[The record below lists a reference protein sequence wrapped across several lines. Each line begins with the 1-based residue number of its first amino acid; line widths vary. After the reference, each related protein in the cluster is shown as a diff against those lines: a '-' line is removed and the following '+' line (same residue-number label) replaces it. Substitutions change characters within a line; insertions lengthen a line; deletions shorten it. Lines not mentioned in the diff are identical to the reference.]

1 MQFVNQQK
9 WFYRRFKK
17 KTRRIKLGFNNLYIF
32 PNLFGLYWI
41 LTIIFLYVL
50 GTNLEN
56 NFTIF
61 ICYLMISVLLIS
73 LFLTHFNIHGLEIVS
88 TNQKVNFANSKI
100 NYKIILNSKKYR
112 NNIKLKFLNKE
123 NKPIFIEKIE
133 DTLIKSL
140 TIESKQRGIY
150 TPDIIY
156 GESSSPLSLCTCW
169 FYWKPVDKLIVAPEI
184 KKARVNKEFNLSN
197 RNSRDKK
204 NKAIIG
210 DDLTDIQIYKKGEKK
225 SLIYWKSLARS
236 GTLLSKNFSNEN
248 LKNNWL
254 ILNKNLPIEKG
265 LEHLCFEIYNQ
276 YKNNSVY
283 GGLISKN
290 KFIKPDKS
298 EKHYLKCLTMLASYK
313 NEEI

>member
-1 MQFVNQQK
+1 MQFVNQKK
-9 WFYRRFKK
+9 WFYRRFNK

-41 LTIIFLYVL
+41 LTTIVLYIL

-61 ICYLMISVLLIS
+61 ICYFMTAVLLIS

-169 FYWKPVDKLIVAPEI
+169 FYWKPVDKLIVAPEK
-184 KKARVNKEFNLSN
+184 KKATVNKEFNQSYTD
-197 RNSRDKK
+197 SRDKK
-204 NKAIIG
+204 NNAIIG
-210 DDLTDIQIYKKGEKK
+210 GDLKDIQFYKKGEKK

-236 GTLLSKNFSNEN
+236 GNLLSKNFNNEN

-254 ILNKNLPIEKG
+254 ILNKNLPIEKA

-276 YKNNSVY
+276 YKNNNVY
-283 GGLISKN
+283 GILISKN

-313 NEEI
+313 NEET

>member
-9 WFYRRFKK
+9 WFYRRFIK

-32 PNLFGLYWI
+32 PNLFGLYWVI
-41 LTIIFLYVL
+41 TTVVLYVL

-61 ICYLMISVLLIS
+61 ICYLMVAVLLIS
-73 LFLTHFNIHGLEIVS
+73 LFLTHFNIHGLEIIS

-123 NKPIFIEKIE
+123 NKTIFIEKIE

-184 KKARVNKEFNLSN
+184 KKARVNKEINLSKM
-197 RNSRDKK
+197 NSRDKK
-204 NKAIIG
+204 NNATIG
-210 DDLTDIQIYKKGEKK
+210 DDLIDIQIYKKGEKK

-236 GTLLSKNFSNEN
+236 GPPLSKNFNNEN

-254 ILNKNLPIEKG
+254 ILNKHLPIEKA

-283 GGLISKN
+283 GVFISKN
-290 KFIKPDKS
+290 KFIQPDKS
-298 EKHYLKCLTMLASYK
+298 EKHYLKCLTILASYK

>member
-9 WFYRRFKK
+9 WFYRRFNK

-41 LTIIFLYVL
+41 LTTIVLYVL

-61 ICYLMISVLLIS
+61 ICYLMIAVLLIS

-100 NYKIILNSKKYR
+100 NYIFILNSKKYR

-169 FYWKPVDKLIVAPEI
+169 FYWKPVDKLIVAPEK
-184 KKARVNKEFNLSN
+184 KKARVIQEFHQISTS
-197 RNSRDKK
+197 SRDKK
-204 NKAIIG
+204 NNAFIG
-210 DDLTDIQIYKKGEKK
+210 DDLIDIQIYKKGEKK

-236 GTLLSKNFSNEN
+236 GNLLSKNFSNEN

-254 ILNKNLPIEKG
+254 ILNKNLPIEKA

-276 YKNNSVY
+276 YKNNNVY
-283 GGLISKN
+283 GILISKN

-313 NEEI
+313 NDEI

>member
-9 WFYRRFKK
+9 WFYRRFNK

-41 LTIIFLYVL
+41 LTTIVLYVL

-61 ICYLMISVLLIS
+61 ICYLMIAVLLIS

-100 NYKIILNSKKYR
+100 NYKIILNSNKYR

-123 NKPIFIEKIE
+123 NKPILIEKIE

-169 FYWKPVDKLIVAPEI
+169 FYWKPVDKLIVAPEK
-184 KKARVNKEFNLSN
+184 KKARVIQEFHQISTS
-197 RNSRDKK
+197 SRDKK
-204 NKAIIG
+204 NNAFIG
-210 DDLTDIQIYKKGEKK
+210 DDLIDIQIYKKGEKK

-236 GTLLSKNFSNEN
+236 GNLLSKNFSNEN

-254 ILNKNLPIEKG
+254 ILNKNLPIEKA

-276 YKNNSVY
+276 YKNNNVY
-283 GGLISKN
+283 GILISKN

>member
-9 WFYRRFKK
+9 WFYRRFNK

-32 PNLFGLYWI
+32 PNLFGLFWI
-41 LTIIFLYVL
+41 LTTIVLYVL

-61 ICYLMISVLLIS
+61 ICYLMIAVLLIS

-100 NYKIILNSKKYR
+100 NYKIILNSNKYR

-123 NKPIFIEKIE
+123 NKPILIEKIE

-169 FYWKPVDKLIVAPEI
+169 FYWKPVDKLIVAPEK
-184 KKARVNKEFNLSN
+184 KKARVIQEFHQISTS
-197 RNSRDKK
+197 SRDKK
-204 NKAIIG
+204 NNAFIG
-210 DDLTDIQIYKKGEKK
+210 DDLIDIQIYKKGEKK

-254 ILNKNLPIEKG
+254 ILNKNLPIEKA
-265 LEHLCFEIYNQ
+265 LEHLCFEIYNH
-276 YKNNSVY
+276 YKNNRVY
-283 GGLISKN
+283 GILISKN

-313 NEEI
+313 NDEI

>member
-9 WFYRRFKK
+9 WFYRRFNK
-17 KTRRIKLGFNNLYIF
+17 KTSRIKLGFNNLYIF

-41 LTIIFLYVL
+41 LTTIVLYAL

-61 ICYLMISVLLIS
+61 ICYLMIAVLLIS

-123 NKPIFIEKIE
+123 NKAIFIEKIE

-140 TIESKQRGIY
+140 TIESKRRGIY

-169 FYWKPVDKLIVAPEI
+169 FYWKPVDKLIVAPEK
-184 KKARVNKEFNLSN
+184 KKARVNKELNQSYT
-197 RNSRDKK
+197 NSRDNK
-204 NKAIIG
+204 NNAIIG
-210 DDLTDIQIYKKGEKK
+210 EDLKDIQIYKKGEKK
-225 SLIYWKSLARS
+225 SLIYWKLLARS
-236 GTLLSKNFSNEN
+236 GNLLSKNFSNEK

-254 ILNKNLPIEKG
+254 ILNKNLPIEKA

-276 YKNNSVY
+276 YKNNNVY
-283 GGLISKN
+283 GILISKN
-290 KFIKPDKS
+290 KFIKPDNS
-298 EKHYLKCLTMLASYK
+298 EKHYLNCLTMLADYK
-313 NEEI
+313 NE

>member
-1 MQFVNQQK
+1 MQFVKKQK
-9 WFYRRFKK
+9 WFYRRFNK

-41 LTIIFLYVL
+41 LTTIVLYVL

-61 ICYLMISVLLIS
+61 ICYLMITVLLIS
-73 LFLTHFNIHGLEIVS
+73 LFLTHFNIHGLELIS

-100 NYKIILNSKKYR
+100 NYKIILNSRKFR

-133 DTLIKSL
+133 DTLIKYL
-140 TIESKQRGIY
+140 TIESKQRGIFK
-150 TPDIIY
+150 PDIIY

-169 FYWKPVDKLIVAPEI
+169 FYWRPVDNLIVAPEK
-184 KKARVNKEFNLSN
+184 KKARVNKEFNQSIT
-197 RNSRDKK
+197 NSRDKK
-204 NKAIIG
+204 NNAIIG
-210 DDLTDIQIYKKGEKK
+210 DDLIDIQIYKKGEKK
-225 SLIYWKSLARS
+225 SLIYWKSLAKSRN
-236 GTLLSKNFSNEN
+236 LLSKNFSNEN

-276 YKNNSVY
+276 YKNNNVY
-283 GGLISKN
+283 GILLSKN

-298 EKHYLKCLTMLASYK
+298 EKHYLNCLTMLAGYK
-313 NEEI
+313 NEQI

>member
-9 WFYRRFKK
+9 WFYRRFNK

-32 PNLFGLYWI
+32 PNLFGLFWI
-41 LTIIFLYVL
+41 LTTIVLYVL

-61 ICYLMISVLLIS
+61 ICYLMIAVLLIS

-100 NYKIILNSKKYR
+100 NYRIILNSKKNR

-169 FYWKPVDKLIVAPEI
+169 FY
-184 KKARVNKEFNLSN
+184 
-197 RNSRDKK
+197 
-204 NKAIIG
+204 
-210 DDLTDIQIYKKGEKK
+210 
-225 SLIYWKSLARS
+225 
-236 GTLLSKNFSNEN
+236 
-248 LKNNWL
+248 
-254 ILNKNLPIEKG
+254 
-265 LEHLCFEIYNQ
+265 
-276 YKNNSVY
+276 
-283 GGLISKN
+283 
-290 KFIKPDKS
+290 
-298 EKHYLKCLTMLASYK
+298 
-313 NEEI
+313 

>member
-9 WFYRRFKK
+9 WFYRRFNK

-56 NFTIF
+56 NFTVF

-73 LFLTHFNIHGLEIVS
+73 LFLTHFNIHGLEILS

-123 NKPIFIEKIE
+123 NKPILIEKIE

-169 FYWKPVDKLIVAPEI
+169 FYWKPADKLIVAPEK
-184 KKARVNKEFNLSN
+184 KKARVNKEFNRSN
-197 RNSRDKK
+197 TISRDKK
-204 NKAIIG
+204 NNPIIG

-225 SLIYWKSLARS
+225 SLIYWKSLGRS

-254 ILNKNLPIEKG
+254 ILDKNLPIEKA
-265 LEHLCFEIYNQ
+265 LEHLCFEIFNQ
-276 YKNNSVY
+276 YKNNNVY
-283 GGLISKN
+283 GILISKN

>member
-9 WFYRRFKK
+9 WFYRRFNK

-41 LTIIFLYVL
+41 LTTIVLYVL

-61 ICYLMISVLLIS
+61 ICYLMIAVLLIS

-100 NYKIILNSKKYR
+100 NYRIILNSKKYR

-123 NKPIFIEKIE
+123 NKPILIEKIE

-169 FYWKPVDKLIVAPEI
+169 FYWKPVDKLIVAPEK
-184 KKARVNKEFNLSN
+184 KKARVIQEFHQISTS
-197 RNSRDKK
+197 SRDKK
-204 NKAIIG
+204 NNAFIG
-210 DDLTDIQIYKKGEKK
+210 DDLIDIQIYKKGEKK

-236 GTLLSKNFSNEN
+236 GNLLSKNFSNEN

-254 ILNKNLPIEKG
+254 ILNKNLPIEKA

-276 YKNNSVY
+276 YKNNNVY
-283 GGLISKN
+283 GILISKN

-313 NEEI
+313 NDEI

>member
-1 MQFVNQQK
+1 
-9 WFYRRFKK
+9 
-17 KTRRIKLGFNNLYIF
+17 
-32 PNLFGLYWI
+32 
-41 LTIIFLYVL
+41 
-50 GTNLEN
+50 
-56 NFTIF
+56 
-61 ICYLMISVLLIS
+61 MIAVLLIS

-184 KKARVNKEFNLSN
+184 KKARVNKRLNQTN
-197 RNSRDKK
+197 TNSRDKK
-204 NKAIIG
+204 NNAIIG

-236 GTLLSKNFSNEN
+236 GNLLSKNFSNEN

-254 ILNKNLPIEKG
+254 ILNKNLPIEKA

-276 YKNNSVY
+276 YKNNNVY
-283 GGLISKN
+283 GILISNN